1 MYLTS
6 ICLCLCLRHCL
17 CLVFDVSCLA
27 MYSVAMTTV
36 EKVGL
41 VQSGADIATTSLGS
55 QESQEVSLPSLRPP
69 PPPPLDL
76 DALLPKSAAEVTVE
90 RAVEL
95 LKAARA
101 QERLRKKRVRE

>member
-1 MYLTS
+1 
-6 ICLCLCLRHCL
+6 
-17 CLVFDVSCLA
+17 

-41 VQSGADIATTSLGS
+41 VQSGADIGTTSLGS
-55 QESQEVSLPSLRPP
+55 EESQEVSLPSLRPP

-76 DALLPKSAAEVTVE
+76 DALLPKSGAEVTVE

-101 QERLRKKRVRE
+101 QERLRKKRVREELEGEFSVVGTLKK